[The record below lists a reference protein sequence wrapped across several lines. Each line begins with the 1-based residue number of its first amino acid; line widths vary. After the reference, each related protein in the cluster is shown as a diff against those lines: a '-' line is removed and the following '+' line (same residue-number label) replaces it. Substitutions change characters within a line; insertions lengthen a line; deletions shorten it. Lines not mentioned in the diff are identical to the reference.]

1 MSVDPPKKGR
11 YVASVMLWLVGFFI
25 VMAFAGRGKISTG
38 MALFSVSYVLLL
50 PGVLIATL
58 AYNLIVYPAKYRR
71 WKSKFMCQ
79 DCRTIV
85 ETSPRAIRSDV
96 FS

>member
-11 YVASVMLWLVGFFI
+11 YGVSVILWLVGFFI
-25 VMAFAGRGKISTG
+25 VMAFAGPGRISTG
-38 MALFSVSYVLLL
+38 MAVCYLSYILLL
-50 PGVLIATL
+50 PGMLIATL

-79 DCRTIV
+79 DCGTIV

-96 FS
+96 LS